1 VTQATGVDVLEQL
14 ALSSPKTEREPW
26 ISPATVAVLI
36 RKELRD
42 AVHNRWFVS
51 YTVGFTVMALGVSYL
66 AQVGTG
72 YSGFAGFGPTAASMI
87 NLVLLLVPLMAL
99 TLGASS
105 LTLERD
111 RGMLAYMLAQPVNRV
126 EVILAKYLG
135 LAVALLGALSAGF
148 GAAAMLIAR
157 QADAQQVGMFLRLVG
172 FSAMLALCM
181 LAVGMM
187 IATFM
192 RRSGAAAGMALLV
205 WLALLLLGDLGL
217 MGSAVLFRMQTPQLF
232 LIAIINPAECFR
244 LSVIGGFDATLD
256 VLGPAGLY
264 ASNTF
269 GSQLPALL
277 AAILGAWTLV
287 PLTLAVFRFT
297 RKPL

>member
-1 VTQATGVDVLEQL
+1 MTQVTGAIAPGNHV
-14 ALSSPKTEREPW
+14 APPKSDSREAW
-26 ISPATVAVLI
+26 ISPVNVAVLI

-51 YTVGFTVMALGVSYL
+51 YTVGFTMMALGVSYL

-99 TLGASS
+99 TLGSSS
-105 LTLERD
+105 LALERD
-111 RGMLAYMLAQPVNRV
+111 RGMLAYVLAQPVNRV
-126 EVILAKYLG
+126 EVIIAKYLG
-135 LAVALLGALSAGF
+135 LAIALLGALSAGF
-148 GAAAMLIAR
+148 GAAALLIAR
-157 QADAQQVGMFLRLVG
+157 QADAQQVGLFLRLIG
-172 FSAMLALCM
+172 FSAMLSLSM

-187 IATFM
+187 IATFI
-192 RRSGAAAGMALLV
+192 RSSSAATGVALLA
-205 WLALLLLGDLGL
+205 WLMFLLLGDLGL

-232 LIAIINPAECFR
+232 LVAIINPAECFR

-269 GSQLPALL
+269 GPRLPALL
-277 AAILGAWTLV
+277 AAILGVWTLL
-287 PLTLAVFRFT
+287 PLMLAIFRFT
-297 RKPL
+297 RRPL

>member
-1 VTQATGVDVLEQL
+1 MTQATAVTVAEQL
-14 ALSSPKTEREPW
+14 VGSTIRTPRELW

-51 YTVGFTVMALGVSYL
+51 YTIGFTVMALGVSYL

-135 LAVALLGALSAGF
+135 LAIALLGTLSAGF
-148 GAAAMLIAR
+148 GAAALLIAR
-157 QADAQQVGMFLRLVG
+157 QADAQQVGMFLRLIG
-172 FSAMLALCM
+172 FSAMLALSM
-181 LAVGMM
+181 LAVGLM

-192 RRSGAAAGMALLV
+192 RRSGAATGAALLA
-205 WLALLLLGDLGL
+205 WLTFLLLGDLGL

-277 AAILGAWTLV
+277 AAILGAWTLL
-287 PLTLAVFRFT
+287 PLTLAVYRFT

>member
-1 VTQATGVDVLEQL
+1 MTQAAGAT
-14 ALSSPKTEREPW
+14 PPERKATQMKSEPREAW
-26 ISPATVAVLI
+26 ISPATVSVLI

-51 YTVGFTVMALGVSYL
+51 YTAGFTVMALGVSYM

-99 TLGASS
+99 TLGSSS
-105 LTLERD
+105 LALERD
-111 RGMLAYMLAQPVNRV
+111 RGMLAYVLAQPVNRV
-126 EVILAKYLG
+126 EVILAKFLG
-135 LAVALLGALSAGF
+135 LAIALLGALAAGF
-148 GAAAMLIAR
+148 GAAALLIAR
-157 QADAQQVGMFLRLVG
+157 QADAQQVGLFLRLVG
-172 FSAMLALCM
+172 FSAMLAISM

-187 IATFM
+187 IATFI
-192 RRSGAAAGMALLV
+192 RSSGAATGAALLA
-205 WLALLLLGDLGL
+205 WLTFLLLGDLGL
-217 MGSAVLFRMQTPQLF
+217 MGSAVMFRIQTPQLF
-232 LIAIINPAECFR
+232 LTAIINPTECFR

-269 GSQLPALL
+269 GPRLPVLL
-277 AAILGAWTLV
+277 AVILVTWTLV
-287 PLTLAVFRFT
+287 PLMLAVFRFS

>member
-1 VTQATGVDVLEQL
+1 MTQATGVDVLEQL

>member
-1 VTQATGVDVLEQL
+1 MTQATGVNVLEQL

-26 ISPATVAVLI
+26 ISPATIIVLV

-66 AQVGTG
+66 AQIGTG

-148 GAAAMLIAR
+148 GAAALLIAR

-187 IATFM
+187 IATFV
-192 RRSGAAAGMALLV
+192 RRSGAAAGVALLA
-205 WLALLLLGDLGL
+205 WLAFLLLGDLGL
-217 MGSAVLFRMQTPQLF
+217 MGSAVIFRMQTPQLF
-232 LIAIINPAECFR
+232 LVAIINPAECFR

-269 GSQLPALL
+269 GRRLPALL
-277 AAILGAWTLV
+277 AGILGAWTLV
-287 PLTLAVFRFT
+287 PLLLAVFRFT

>member
-1 VTQATGVDVLEQL
+1 MTQAAGVTPSELKATQMKSE
-14 ALSSPKTEREPW
+14 PREAW
-26 ISPATVAVLI
+26 ISLATVSVLI

-51 YTVGFTVMALGVSYL
+51 YTAGFTVMALGVSYM
-66 AQVGTG
+66 AQLGTG

-99 TLGASS
+99 TLGSSS
-105 LTLERD
+105 LALERD
-111 RGMLAYMLAQPVNRV
+111 RGMLAYVLAQPVNRV
-126 EVILAKYLG
+126 EVILAKFLG
-135 LAVALLGALSAGF
+135 LAIALLGALAAGF
-148 GAAAMLIAR
+148 GAAALLIAR
-157 QADAQQVGMFLRLVG
+157 QADAQQVGLFLRLIG
-172 FSAMLALCM
+172 FSAMLALSM

-187 IATFM
+187 IATFI
-192 RRSGAAAGMALLV
+192 RSSGAATGAALLA
-205 WLALLLLGDLGL
+205 WLTFLLLGDLGL
-217 MGSAVLFRMQTPQLF
+217 MGSAVMFRIQTPELF
-232 LIAIINPAECFR
+232 LTAIINPTECFR

-269 GSQLPALL
+269 GPRLPVLL
-277 AAILGAWTLV
+277 AVVLVTWTLV
-287 PLTLAVFRFT
+287 PLMLAVFRFS